1 MFENQY
7 WAYKPRPWFAWWGG
21 ITRSVLNEI
30 IKKEEEERTGL
41 NISQILR
48 FIIVDMNKAEYM
60 PKLLLK
66 VYDIYYNLIS
76 FLSILLTPLVTATFH
91 LT

>member
-1 MFENQY
+1 M
-7 WAYKPRPWFAWWGG
+7 
-21 ITRSVLNEI
+21 LNEI

-41 NISQILR
+41 NISQILQ

-66 VYDIYYNLIS
+66 EYDIYYNLIS
-76 FLSILLTPLVTATFH
+76 FLSIFLTPLVTATFH

>member
-1 MFENQY
+1 M
-7 WAYKPRPWFAWWGG
+7 
-21 ITRSVLNEI
+21 LNEI

-41 NISQILR
+41 NISQILQ

-60 PKLLLK
+60 SKLLLK

>member
-1 MFENQY
+1 M
-7 WAYKPRPWFAWWGG
+7 
-21 ITRSVLNEI
+21 
-30 IKKEEEERTGL
+30 KKEEEERTGL
-41 NISQILR
+41 NISQILQ

-60 PKLLLK
+60 SKLLLK

>member
-1 MFENQY
+1 M
-7 WAYKPRPWFAWWGG
+7 
-21 ITRSVLNEI
+21 LNEI

-41 NISQILR
+41 NISQILQ
-48 FIIVDMNKAEYM
+48 FIIVEMNKAEYM
-60 PKLLLK
+60 PKFLLK

>member
-1 MFENQY
+1 M
-7 WAYKPRPWFAWWGG
+7 
-21 ITRSVLNEI
+21 LNEI

-41 NISQILR
+41 NISQILQ

-60 PKLLLK
+60 AKLLLK

>member
-1 MFENQY
+1 M
-7 WAYKPRPWFAWWGG
+7 
-21 ITRSVLNEI
+21 LNEI

-41 NISQILR
+41 NISQILQ

-76 FLSILLTPLVTATFH
+76 FLSIFLTPLVTATFH